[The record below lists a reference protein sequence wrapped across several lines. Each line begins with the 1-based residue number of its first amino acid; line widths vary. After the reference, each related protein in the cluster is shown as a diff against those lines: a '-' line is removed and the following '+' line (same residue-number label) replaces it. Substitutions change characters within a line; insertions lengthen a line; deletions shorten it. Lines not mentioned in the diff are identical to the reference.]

1 MLNFKKKY
9 LKYKLKY
16 LNLKFNK
23 IFGGSKHNSV
33 QKFDDRFEIIDF
45 DGEYHEYYGYE
56 KIEIPTILLNKQYIS
71 YPNLFTYLKI
81 DNMKLLFFGDIHI
94 DIFNDCINSLT
105 TCDHSNKCINLI
117 DLVEFIIN
125 ESKTKKRKLDIFS
138 EIDLPIDNSPSLH
151 TQPEMAL
158 TKFNNYFI
166 ECKKKDKTKCI
177 ELFGDL
183 FRFHCCDL
191 TMTDIEC
198 TLKIKDFIIHIHAE
212 RTELNQY
219 IKNFKKETITK
230 NEILENLIELLST
243 KKQYF
248 DGNKFIQLFTNII
261 KCKKISP
268 LIENDIFS
276 KINEIIYKKID
287 DWIKTIIHKSKR
299 INDIINSFIE
309 KLKTESY
316 QLTDEDKEYFI
327 KIINYVKE
335 YYKLIFEICR
345 TIVDFYT
352 LVRFAK
358 LYSTN
363 NIDISIFY
371 FGKKHIENLID
382 FFKELYPDIVEIYNI
397 NNDFGDLCIKLSD
410 DENNVIEI

>member
-1 MLNFKKKY
+1 MY
-9 LKYKLKY
+9 
-16 LNLKFNK
+16 
-23 IFGGSKHNSV
+23 
-33 QKFDDRFEIIDF
+33 
-45 DGEYHEYYGYE
+45 
-56 KIEIPTILLNKQYIS
+56 
-71 YPNLFTYLKI
+71 
-81 DNMKLLFFGDIHI
+81 
-94 DIFNDCINSLT
+94 
-105 TCDHSNKCINLI
+105 
-117 DLVEFIIN
+117 
-125 ESKTKKRKLDIFS
+125 
-138 EIDLPIDNSPSLH
+138 
-151 TQPEMAL
+151 
-158 TKFNNYFI
+158 
-166 ECKKKDKTKCI
+166 
-177 ELFGDL
+177 
-183 FRFHCCDL
+183 
-191 TMTDIEC
+191 
-198 TLKIKDFIIHIHAE
+198 
-212 RTELNQY
+212 
-219 IKNFKKETITK
+219 
-230 NEILENLIELLST
+230 
-243 KKQYF
+243 
-248 DGNKFIQLFTNII
+248 
-261 KCKKISP
+261 
-268 LIENDIFS
+268 
-276 KINEIIYKKID
+276 
-287 DWIKTIIHKSKR
+287 HKSKR